1 MIVLIVGLALGR
13 FVLAGAPSQETYE
26 PPALDESL
34 AAEVT
39 RLEQVTSQRPD
50 DLGAWQQLGVHYT
63 RRAVQVGD
71 PAFYTLAGKAF
82 DKADDVARDDPATLL
97 GRGNLSLSLHEFAKA
112 LDYGQRALAG
122 LPHNADALGV
132 IVDAE
137 VELGRYEPAA
147 EYLQRMLDTRPDL
160 PALARTS
167 YLRELHGDLPGAITA
182 MRQAEAAGA
191 GTSFDRATV
200 VALLGDLY
208 LKDGELAAAEAAY
221 QRADG
226 MVAGLVPAAVGRAR
240 VLAAQGQPDHAIRLL
255 SAVVDRYPQPAAVI
269 LLGELQAVSGRSAD
283 AAKTFAL
290 ARTIATLQQ
299 QAGQVTD
306 LEMALFEAD
315 HGDPGRAVE
324 LAQAAHQARPGNV
337 YANDALA
344 WALFKDGRAAEATRH
359 VEEALRLSGA
369 DALLRYH
376 AAEVFAAAAQP
387 DRARDELRR
396 AFDLNPWFSAFH
408 KPDAVALAG
417 RLGVEVPEALT

>member
-1 MIVLIVGLALGR
+1 M
-13 FVLAGAPSQETYE
+13 LAGSGRQETYT
-26 PPALDESL
+26 PPSLDESL
-34 AAEVT
+34 AAEIT
-39 RLEQVTSQRPD
+39 RLEQLTSQRPD
-50 DLGAWQQLGVHYT
+50 DLGAWQQLGVRYT
-63 RRAVQVGD
+63 RQAVQVGD
-71 PAFYTLAGKAF
+71 PAFYALAGKTF
-82 DKADDVARDDPATLL
+82 DKADEVARDDPATLL

-112 LDYGQRALAG
+112 LDYGQRALAE
-122 LPHNADALGV
+122 LPRNADALGV

-137 VELGRYEPAA
+137 VELGRYESAA

-182 MRQAEAAGA
+182 MQQAAAAGA
-191 GTSFDRATV
+191 GASFDRATV

-208 LKDGELAAAEAAY
+208 LKDGELAAADAAY

-226 MVAGLVPAAVGRAR
+226 IVAGIVPAAVGRAR
-240 VLAAQGQPDHAIRLL
+240 VLAAQGQPDRAIRLL

-269 LLGELQAVSGRSAD
+269 LLGELQSVSGRPAD

-315 HGDPGRAVE
+315 HGTPGRAVQ
-324 LAQAAHQARPGNV
+324 LAQAAYQARPGNV

-344 WALFKDGRAAEATRH
+344 WALFKDGRAAQATSH
-359 VEEALRLSGA
+359 VEQALRLGSA

-376 AAEVFAAAAQP
+376 AAEVFAAAAQL

-408 KPDAVALAG
+408 KPDAMALAS